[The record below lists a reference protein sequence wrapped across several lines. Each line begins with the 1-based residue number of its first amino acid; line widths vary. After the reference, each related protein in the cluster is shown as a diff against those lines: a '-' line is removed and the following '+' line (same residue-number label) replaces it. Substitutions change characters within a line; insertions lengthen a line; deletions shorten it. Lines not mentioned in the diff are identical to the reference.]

1 MEIINKFPADMDVRT
16 EYKLLKS
23 SDIKAMKDAADSILP
38 VNAWVHYLDD
48 GKEVLALETTD
59 GEVFATIS
67 KVFIPE
73 FLTLVDVFGADL
85 DEIKV
90 FSKTSR
96 AGRSFISCTIA

>member
-1 MEIINKFPADMDVRT
+1 MEIINKYPAEMDVRT

-23 SDIKAMKDAADSILP
+23 SDIKAMKDAEDSILS
-38 VNAWVHYLDD
+38 VKAWINYLDD
-48 GKEVLALETTD
+48 DKEVLAIETGD

-73 FLTLVDVFGADL
+73 FLTLVEVFGADL

-90 FSKTSR
+90 FAKTSR
-96 AGRSFISCTIA
+96 AGRKFISCTIV